1 MTYLIIAFVLL
12 ICLLLYFR
20 VANRYNI
27 IDQPNH
33 RSSHSTI
40 TIRGGG
46 VIFPL
51 AVLIAFI
58 LGNVSWTLTLAVLM
72 VAIVSFVDDIHPLS
86 QLPRFATHLLA
97 SLLVVYEVGLLQY
110 SLWWVPLVL
119 FLLIAWVNIFNF
131 MDGINGITVLYALV
145 TIISFAL
152 LPVHEEQRDL
162 LAVVGIACVLFG
174 FFNVRKKARAF
185 AGDVGSVSL
194 ALLLGYFMLK
204 TIIVTQNPFY
214 LLFFIVYG
222 VDACFTILFR
232 LIRKENIFLPHRTH
246 LYQYLANELK
256 FPHVQ
261 VSVLYASIQAIINLM
276 LIYWLD
282 ITQID
287 YVEGLVFL
295 TLFCLIYL
303 ILRTLALRAIQ
314 SRTA

>member
-1 MTYLIIAFVLL
+1 MTYLTIAFVLL

-20 VANRYNI
+20 VASRFNI

-110 SLWWVPLVL
+110 YLWWVPLVL

-185 AGDVGSVSL
+185 AGDVGSVSM

-261 VSVLYASIQAIINLM
+261 VSVLYALIQAIINLM

-287 YVEGLVFL
+287 YVKGLVFL